1 MNEEKAPE
9 KKIILVIDDTRPIR
23 ILIWKT
29 LEKNFNVL
37 PEEKGSDALQ
47 TLRDHEG
54 NIDLIIMDYEM
65 PEMNGDI
72 LYSHIQK
79 INPNIPVIV
88 LSGSLDERRVSR
100 LHTLGI
106 KHFLA
111 KPVNLKRLKD
121 IISKILGSLE

>member
-1 MNEEKAPE
+1 MSEEKVPD
-9 KKIILVIDDTRPIR
+9 KKTILVIDDTRPIR

-29 LEKNFNVL
+29 LEKKFNVYS
-37 PEEKGSDALQ
+37 EEKGSEALQ

-54 NIDLIIMDYEM
+54 KMDLIILDYEM

-88 LSGSLDERRVSR
+88 LSGSLDEKRVSR

-121 IISKILGSLE
+121 VITKILGS